1 MPRQTPFSVG
11 RRWRFKEMTKR
22 HPFPTA
28 CYFVVIGPGM
38 RTGYKR
44 CRIEYEGHT
53 GPCGQFCHHGMEQ
66 DYGHRHLKKY
76 ATLVEEE

>member
-1 MPRQTPFSVG
+1 MNCTQAQERLDDLLLAQPD
-11 RRWRFKEMTKR
+11 EIL
-22 HPFPTA
+22 PTEVA
-28 CYFVVIGPGM
+28 KHIAVCQ
-38 RTGYKR
+38 R

-66 DYGHRHLKKY
+66 DYGHKHLKKY